1 MFAAP
6 VVLSYVFGKS
16 PKTAPKELT
25 LEGLTDEDT
34 VAKQLMGHGIVPWEK
49 AVDKAKLF
57 AEAATVLTS
66 NGTPANTKA
75 KAFFVPGRVE
85 VVGKHTDY
93 AGGRSLLAAIS
104 KGFCIVTT
112 DRDDDWC
119 RFMSTSKQGEAV
131 TVKMCKD
138 AEVRAGHWSNYPVT
152 ALKRQ
157 STNFAQ
163 GGLKG
168 VDMSIACDLPGAS
181 GMSSSSA
188 IICGVWVALNARN
201 NFDQRQIFKDNI
213 KNSEDLMEYLGCNEN
228 GQNFK
233 GLIGDK
239 GVGTFGGSE
248 DHTAIMA
255 CTAGNLHMYSY
266 CPTVNEGRF
275 RVPDDK
281 CFVIG
286 VSGAIA
292 EKTGDKMNDY
302 NDAALLAKEA
312 AAVYC
317 KYLDVT
323 ITQPH
328 LANVVKH
335 ANGDAN
341 SIRTAIKKY
350 FSAGGTALF
359 TQPQLLRRFD
369 QFFAESEEIVQ
380 SVARAISEDKLDL
393 LAQLVDKSQ
402 LLTDTHL
409 QNQVPETVFLAKS
422 ARDLGAI
429 AASAFGAGFGGSVW
443 AYTTKENAPKFM
455 AQWQKQYSQK
465 FSTAA
470 NDAVFFIDVPGPGA
484 FQLSQ
489 TPQLDLKK

>member
-1 MFAAP
+1 MFAATSALAYLLP
-6 VVLSYVFGKS
+6 
-16 PKTAPKELT
+16 AKEKEVTSKKLT
-25 LEGLTDEDT
+25 LKGFQDEET
-34 VAKQLMGHGIVPWEK
+34 VAKWLLAQGVVPWEK
-49 AVDKAKLF
+49 AVEKAILF
-57 AEAATVLTS
+57 AQAANVLTS
-66 NGTPANTKA
+66 HGVQPTTAA

-104 KGFCIVTT
+104 KGFCIVTI

-119 RFMSTSKQGEAV
+119 RFMSTSMEGDAI

-138 AEVRAGHWSNYPVT
+138 AEPRAGHWSNYPVT

-157 STNFAQ
+157 SSNFAE

-168 VDMSIACDLPGAS
+168 VDMAIACDLPGAS

-188 IICGVWVALNARN
+188 IICGVWLALNARN
-201 NFDQRQIFKDNI
+201 QFDQRQAYKDNI
-213 KNSEDLMEYLGCNEN
+213 QNAEDLMEYLGCNEN

-233 GLIGDK
+233 NLLGDK

-248 DHTAIMA
+248 DHTAIMS
-255 CTAGNLHMYSY
+255 CTSGHLHMYSY
-266 CPTVNEGRF
+266 CPTVNEGAIAF
-275 RVPDDK
+275 PADK

-292 EKTGDKMNDY
+292 EKTGAKMKDY

-312 AAVYC
+312 ASVYIQSVS
-317 KYLDVT
+317 DV
-323 ITQPH
+323 ISPPH

-335 ANGDAN
+335 AKGNADT
-341 SIRTAIKKY
+341 IRAAIKAHFTK
-350 FSAGGTALF
+350 GNTAAF
-359 TQPQLLRRFD
+359 TQKQLLRRFD
-369 QFFAESEEIVQ
+369 QFFAESEEIVSAVSQ
-380 SVARAISEDKLDL
+380 AFGEDRDDA
-393 LAQLVDKSQ
+393 LASLVDRSQ

-409 QNQVPETVFLAKS
+409 QNQVEETVFLAKT
-422 ARDLGAI
+422 AREFGAI

-443 AYTTKENAPKFM
+443 AYTTKENAQTFM
-455 AQWQKQYSQK
+455 TKWKESYNQNFPEASKQAS
-465 FSTAA
+465 
-470 NDAVFFIDVPGPGA
+470 FFVDVPGPGA

-489 TPQLDLKK
+489 TEQKSL